1 MPESVYEVTQGGMAV
16 TVFKETLDKE
26 KEGFSKLKD
35 EGADLPSRTGFATP
49 PLMFKVSKVIEATKR
64 FDRGCKP
71 RPAQLKTLKA
81 LNFAVLQKQAITLQ
95 SPMSYK

>member
-1 MPESVYEVTQGGMAV
+1 MAV
-16 TVFKETLDKE
+16 TVFKETLGKE
-26 KEGFSKLKD
+26 KEGFSQLKY
-35 EGADLPSRTGFATP
+35 EGANEGVNFPSRTGCATP
-49 PLMFKVSKVIEATKR
+49 SLTFKVSKVIEGSKR

-81 LNFAVLQKQAITLQ
+81 LDFASLQKQAVTLP

>member
-1 MPESVYEVTQGGMAV
+1 MAV
-16 TVFKETLDKE
+16 TVFKETLGKE
-26 KEGFSKLKD
+26 KEGFSQLKD
-35 EGADLPSRTGFATP
+35 EGANQGANQGANFPSRTGFATP
-49 PLMFKVSKVIEATKR
+49 SLTFKVSKVIEGSKR

-81 LNFAVLQKQAITLQ
+81 LDFASLQKQAVTLP